1 MRLAAQKG
9 RKRGLCPRAPTRF
22 LKKREKTALWLLEQH
37 NGFLPASRSL
47 GAARLVSFMGSACGG
62 PQPLN
67 TMGRRTAPGPAGGR
81 RRFAGRGPA
90 APSPAKP
97 KPRGPQAPGAL
108 WALRAPAAP
117 PRVPALSAGAGVN
130 PRGESVLT
138 GGEKAPGLSRG
149 RRRWPGSAG
158 PGIGRCDSRRKPRGG
173 SGWPGG
179 W

>member
-1 MRLAAQKG
+1 MAAGALPPHPHPLFEKAG
-9 RKRGLCPRAPTRF
+9 ENGLVAFGTT
-22 LKKREKTALWLLEQH
+22 E
-37 NGFLPASRSL
+37 GFLPASRPS

-173 SGWPGG
+173 SGWQGG

>member
-1 MRLAAQKG
+1 MRIALGCAE
-9 RKRGLCPRAPTRF
+9 GLEAGALPPHPHPPF
-22 LKKREKTALWLLEQH
+22 EKAGENRPVALGTTEGL
-37 NGFLPASRSL
+37 LPASRPS
-47 GAARLVSFMGSACGG
+47 GAARLVSFMGSACRGA
-62 PQPLN
+62 QPLN
-67 TMGRRTAPGPAGGR
+67 IMGRRTAPGPAGGAAAFGGPPARQTKAPGGR
-81 RRFAGRGPA
+81 RP
-90 APSPAKP
+90 
-97 KPRGPQAPGAL
+97 PGAL

-173 SGWPGG
+173 SGWQGG

>member
-1 MRLAAQKG
+1 MAAG
-9 RKRGLCPRAPTRF
+9 ALPPHPHPLF
-22 LKKREKTALWLLEQH
+22 EKAGENSLVAFGTTE
-37 NGFLPASRSL
+37 GFLPASRPS
-47 GAARLVSFMGSACGG
+47 GAARLVSFMGNVCGG

-97 KPRGPQAPGAL
+97 KPRGPKAPGAL